1 MRSFRKI
8 STLFLFSILN
18 FLLLS
23 SSVFAENFV
32 FVDWK
37 VDSYS
42 PENYSFYAKNPLLP
56 GSTVK
61 LTANFFKD
69 TGKGSFQAVN
79 LKDYTIRWL
88 NSSIKIAEV
97 KGTPS
102 LSYVVSKFGKDTALN
117 LSVQILDSSFGV
129 VGQKQ
134 ISIPIKR
141 NPEITLHSMEN
152 GRVSFYHQEK
162 ETFFGSSGQE
172 IGIFVKPYFFN
183 VRNVFDLNF
192 EWSYRL
198 KKVENPEQNQFI
210 FKAKLPQNK
219 VTDLFSVFVQN
230 SKSELEFVKKNFY
243 LSNK

>member
-1 MRSFRKI
+1 MQSFRK
-8 STLFLFSILN
+8 LFVFSLLSVVGC
-18 FLLLS
+18 LLLVNP
-23 SSVFAENFV
+23 VFAADFV
-32 FVDWK
+32 FVDWQ

-42 PENYSFYAKNPLLP
+42 PESYSFYAKNPVLP

-61 LTANFFKD
+61 LTANLFKD
-69 TGKGSFQAVN
+69 LGKGVFQAVN
-79 LKDYTIRWL
+79 LKDYTVRWL
-88 NSSIKIAEV
+88 NSSIRIAEV
-97 KGTPS
+97 KGAPS
-102 LSYVVSKFGKDTALN
+102 LSYTVGKFGKDTALN
-117 LSVQILDSSFGV
+117 LSVQILDPSLNI

-141 NPEITLHSMEN
+141 NPEITLHSVEN
-152 GRVSFYHQEK
+152 GRVSFYHREK
-162 ETFFGSSGQE
+162 ETFSGSPGQE
-172 IGIFVKPYFFN
+172 LEIFVRPYFFN
-183 VRNVFDLNF
+183 VRNIFDLNF

>member
-1 MRSFRKI
+1 MRK
-8 STLFLFSILN
+8 TILVVV
-18 FLLLS
+18 FCLLLVLS
-23 SSVFAENFV
+23 YQSSVKSALAEDFV
-32 FVDWK
+32 FVDWQ

-42 PENYSFYAKNPLLP
+42 PENYSFYAKNPVLP

-61 LTANFFKD
+61 LTANLFKD
-69 TGKGSFQAVN
+69 LGKGAFQTVN

-88 NSSIKIAEV
+88 NSSIRIAEV
-97 KGTPS
+97 KGAPS
-102 LSYVVSKFGKDTALN
+102 LSYTVSKFGKDTALN
-117 LSVQILDSSFGV
+117 LSVQILDPSLNI

-134 ISIPIKR
+134 IFIPIKR
-141 NPEITLHSMEN
+141 NPEITLHSVEN
-152 GRVSFYHQEK
+152 GRVSFYQQEK
-162 ETFFGSSGQE
+162 ETFSGSPGQE
-172 IGIFVKPYFFN
+172 LEIFVKPYFFN
-183 VRNVFDLNF
+183 VRNIFDLNF

>member
-1 MRSFRKI
+1 MRSFRKFSI
-8 STLFLFSILN
+8 FFLFSFFG

-23 SSVFAENFV
+23 NSAFAEDFV
-32 FVDWK
+32 FVDWQ

-42 PENYSFYAKNPLLP
+42 PESYSFYAKNPVLP

-61 LTANFFKD
+61 LTANLFKD
-69 TGKGSFQAVN
+69 LGKGAFQAIN
-79 LKDYTIRWL
+79 LKDYTVRWL

-97 KGTPS
+97 KGAPS
-102 LSYVVSKFGKDTALN
+102 LSYTVSKFGKDTALN
-117 LSVQILDSSFGV
+117 LSVQILDSSFSV

-162 ETFFGSSGQE
+162 ETFSGSSGQE
-172 IGIFVKPYFFN
+172 IAIFVKPYFFN

>member
-1 MRSFRKI
+1 MQNFRK
-8 STLFLFSILN
+8 FFVFS
-18 FLLLS
+18 LLLVAGCLLS
-23 SSVFAENFV
+23 VNSVFAADFV
-32 FVDWK
+32 FVDWR

-42 PENYSFYAKNPLLP
+42 PESYGFYAKNPVLP

-61 LTANFFKD
+61 LTANLFKD
-69 TGKGSFQAVN
+69 LGKGAFQAVN
-79 LKDYTIRWL
+79 LNDYTIRWL
-88 NSSIKIAEV
+88 NSSIRIAEV
-97 KGTPS
+97 KGAPS
-102 LSYVVSKFGKDTALN
+102 LSYTVSKFGKDTALN
-117 LSVQILDSSFGV
+117 LSVQILDSSLSI

-141 NPEITLHSMEN
+141 NPEITLHSVEN

-162 ETFFGSSGQE
+162 ETFSGSPGQE
-172 IGIFVKPYFFN
+172 LEIFVKPYFFN
-183 VRNVFDLNF
+183 VRNIFDLNF

-198 KKVENPEQNQFI
+198 KKVDNPEQSQFI
-210 FKAKLPQNK
+210 FKVKLPQNK